1 MGFDS
6 SWMVGLRYR
15 EVVRG
20 DYSWHFAFEAGT
32 SLLAECPWRII
43 ANGRIA
49 LGSIDDRQ
57 QFGLPAPIDAQVLAG
72 ELLRGEQVKEVVV
85 VSVSSDLVLTFNGEQ
100 RLELFNNSSGYE
112 GWTLSDPHGKRFI
125 AQGGGQLVS
134 FGG

>member
-1 MGFDS
+1 MGFDL

-15 EVVRG
+15 ELIRG
-20 DYSWHFAFEAGT
+20 DYSWHFEFDPGT

-49 LGSIDDRQ
+49 LGSVDDGQ
-57 QFGLPAPIDAQVLAG
+57 QFGLPAPLDARFIAR
-72 ELLRGEQVKEVVV
+72 ELLHGAPVTAVEVT
-85 VSVSSDLVLTFNGEQ
+85 SASSDLVLRFEGER

-112 GWTLSDPHGKRFI
+112 GWTLTGPDGRHFI
-125 AQGGGQLVS
+125 AQGGGQIAS